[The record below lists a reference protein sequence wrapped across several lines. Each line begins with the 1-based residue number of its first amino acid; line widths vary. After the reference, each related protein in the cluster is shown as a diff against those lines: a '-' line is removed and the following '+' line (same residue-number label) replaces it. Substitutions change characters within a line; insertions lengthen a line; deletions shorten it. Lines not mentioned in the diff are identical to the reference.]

1 MEDQKILELF
11 FARNEEGILRLEE
24 QYKAY
29 CGKIA
34 SQILSQREDVEEVL
48 NDTWLSV
55 WNAIPPEKPSFLKA
69 YCAKIVRNAAI
80 NRFKMIGAKKRASES
95 FTESVDE
102 LGEDIQLSFNNV
114 EDHINDFLSR
124 EKKEL
129 RIFFVRR
136 YFYHDEIKEIASK
149 YKVGESKVKVSLHRM
164 REALKKKLQEEGLL

>member
-29 CGKIA
+29 C
-34 SQILSQREDVEEVL
+34 
-48 NDTWLSV
+48 
-55 WNAIPPEKPSFLKA
+55 
-69 YCAKIVRNAAI
+69 AKIVRNAAI
-80 NRFKMIGAKKRASES
+80 NRFKMIGAKKRASDS

-114 EDHINDFLSR
+114 EDHINEEALVSAINDFLSR

>member
-1 MEDQKILELF
+1 M
-11 FARNEEGILRLEE
+11 
-24 QYKAY
+24 
-29 CGKIA
+29 
-34 SQILSQREDVEEVL
+34 
-48 NDTWLSV
+48 
-55 WNAIPPEKPSFLKA
+55 KA

-114 EDHINDFLSR
+114 EDHINEEALVSAINDFLSR

-129 RIFFVRR
+129 RVFFVRR